1 MYYIELTTLYG
12 WIRYLSNGKAFTPE
26 DKNITKAIKAV
37 IKGSD
42 DGDISLPLQVD
53 YVLLPRVFFND
64 SFIVD
69 VMQNN
74 PEKPKKH
81 SIQSLGDQFEGF
93 SKKLD
98 TILKHV
104 QSRAISDSLEDELTD
119 GEDTAETFDH
129 YYLYLHNFIQQV
141 PSLSVKDKKRMMPT
155 MKRVKSLLSRAIK
168 QSSLK
173 KQSGNSKE

>member
-1 MYYIELTTLYG
+1 MYG
-12 WIRYLSNGKAFTPE
+12 WIRYLSNGKAFPPE

-53 YVLLPRVFFND
+53 YVLLPKVFFND

-104 QSRAISDSLEDELTD
+104 KSREISDSLEDEWTD
-119 GEDTAETFDH
+119 EEEVAENFDQCC
-129 YYLYLHNFIQQV
+129 LYLQKFTKQV
-141 PSLSVKDKKRMMPT
+141 ASLSVIDKKKILPT
-155 MKRVKSLLSRAIK
+155 MKRVKRLLIRASKQLSLNK
-168 QSSLK
+168 QSST
-173 KQSGNSKE
+173 SKE